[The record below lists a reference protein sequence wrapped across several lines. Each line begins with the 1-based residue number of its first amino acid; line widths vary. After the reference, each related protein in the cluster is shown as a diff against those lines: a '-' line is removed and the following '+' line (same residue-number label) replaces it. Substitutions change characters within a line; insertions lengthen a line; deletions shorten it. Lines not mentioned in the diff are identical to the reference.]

1 MDEKPS
7 DEEVRQ
13 SFARQVGLFSG
24 DDSPFAGRSTASTRW
39 VEPLRGDMLV
49 LDVACGA
56 AHVAEEIAPHV
67 RQVVGIDLTPD
78 LLRLGADRLGEAG
91 VPNVLLQEG
100 NASDLPFL
108 DGTFDLVLCRSAL
121 HHFRDPSR
129 TVREM
134 ARVCRQG
141 GRVVVSDL
149 VPPYAG
155 VKAAFDDLHRL
166 LDPSHMGVL
175 LSDEIVQLL
184 AKEVGP
190 ISFAELTDPHRFPLD
205 YIFSDV
211 SDRVSVRA
219 ALTAELDDG
228 PPSGF
233 GPALDSDTGSI
244 SVTFTSVTVQAVR
257 PTATQ

>member
-1 MDEKPS
+1 MDERLS

-13 SFARQVGLFSG
+13 SFTRQVALFSG

-39 VEPLRGDMLV
+39 VEPLSEDMVV

-56 AHVAEEIAPHV
+56 AHVAEQIAPHV

-78 LLRLGADRLGEAG
+78 LLRLGADRLREAG

-100 NASDLPFL
+100 NASELPFL

-121 HHFRDPSR
+121 HHFRNPAG

-134 ARVCRQG
+134 ARVCRPG

-149 VPPYAG
+149 VPPYAA
-155 VKAAFDDLHRL
+155 VRDAYDDLHRR

-175 LSDEIVQLL
+175 LNDEIVELL

-190 ISFAELTDPHRFPLD
+190 ICFAELPDPHRLPLD
-205 YIFSDV
+205 YIFSEV
-211 SDRVSVRA
+211 SDRPSVRD
-219 ALTAELDDG
+219 ALAAELEDG
-228 PPSGF
+228 RPTGF
-233 GPALDSDTGSI
+233 EPALDPETGSL
-244 SVTFTSVTVQAVR
+244 SVSFATVTVQAVKS
-257 PTATQ
+257 